1 MDREY
6 LNKIEKLIE
15 ERRNE
20 EPIQK
25 EINKLFNEMFP
36 TKQFEKVFML
46 GYAHALATIKN
57 EMYKYFCK
65 DCKEYIDI
73 LIDFSKKDGVLADS
87 LNKLIK

>member
-1 MDREY
+1 MDKEY
-6 LNKIEKLIE
+6 LDKIEELIE
-15 ERRNE
+15 ERKNE

-36 TKQFEKVFML
+36 TEQFEKVFRL
-46 GYAHALATIKN
+46 GYAYALATIKN

-65 DCKEYIDI
+65 DCREYMDI
-73 LIDFSKKDGVLADS
+73 LIDGNKKDSKLSDP